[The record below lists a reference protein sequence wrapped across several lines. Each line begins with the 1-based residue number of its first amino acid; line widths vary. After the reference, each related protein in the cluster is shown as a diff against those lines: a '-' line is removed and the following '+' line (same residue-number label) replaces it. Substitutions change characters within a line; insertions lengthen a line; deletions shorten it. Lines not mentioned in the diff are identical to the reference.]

1 MNHRP
6 LLLATLALASG
17 LLGACS
23 SAPTYDCPLVGAG
36 AGKCAS
42 TERAYAQAQSV
53 PPGSV
58 GATQSVFQVAVPA
71 AGSRPEAVAPVI
83 GALAKVPGPG
93 QTGMPVFQQPK
104 VMRVWIAPYVDADG
118 NLHSGEYTYFS
129 TPGRWNYGTMKQ
141 PGDAS
146 SGMFE
151 PAKPGDYGFNPVDNQ
166 ASTGAAPPAPPVV
179 AAPANAPQEPPK
191 IAAPDV
197 TQPYQKLTP

>member
-1 MNHRP
+1 MNLRP
-6 LLLATLALASG
+6 LLLSALVLASG
-17 LLGACS
+17 LLAACS
-23 SAPTYDCPLVGAG
+23 TAPTYDCPLVGAG

-42 TERAYAQAQSV
+42 TERAYAQAQSI
-53 PPGSV
+53 PPGTV
-58 GATQSVFQVAVPA
+58 GNAQSVFQVATPA
-71 AGSRPEAVAPVI
+71 VGAQPVAPPVI
-83 GALAKVPGPG
+83 GALARTPGPG

-151 PAKPGDYGFNPVDNQ
+151 PAKPGDYGFNPVDNL
-166 ASTGAAPPAPPVV
+166 ATAGAPPPPPVV
-179 AAPANAPQEPPK
+179 VPANAPQEPPK
-191 IAAPDV
+191 IAAPGV